1 MVFLLSNI
9 YLQRVMAAAA
19 SGRLAATAAR
29 HGAAAAALRA
39 LLDAVPDGATRAA
52 ARLLLGELAAALG
65 VEPMRQ
71 THHGGGGAAVLSR
84 TRRRREQRRAAL
96 ARLRSSGA
104 AHGDGVVDGCKRG
117 NKDKMAKEGVEGAWF
132 QDQRPAAGERR
143 AAGNA
148 AAEPTG
154 SGADRDVGARE
165 LISDDGAESAGGRR
179 RQQRPGHGR
188 AQEQGQAATAA
199 ASTEPAE
206 ARAMEHDE
214 QDERLPCAE
223 PRVAAAAEPHKRR
236 AVRRQWPLEPL
247 ERAGSSLEGR
257 PRSRTTCR
265 RDVAGGSSGAGRA
278 LCGGGSRRM
287 SEAAGTGCE
296 RRV

>member
-1 MVFLLSNI
+1 
-9 YLQRVMAAAA
+9 MAAAA

-117 NKDKMAKEGVEGAWF
+117 NKDTMANKGVEGAWF

-143 AAGNA
+143 AAGDA
-148 AAEPTG
+148 AAEATG
-154 SGADRDVGARE
+154 SGADRGVRACE
-165 LISDDGAESAGGRR
+165 IVSHDGVESAGGRR
-179 RQQRPGHGR
+179 RQQQPGHGR
-188 AQEQGQAATAA
+188 AQEQRQAATAA
-199 ASTEPAE
+199 TSTEPAK

-223 PRVAAAAEPHKRR
+223 PRVAAA
-236 AVRRQWPLEPL
+236 VLWTMGL
-247 ERAGSSLEGR
+247 
-257 PRSRTTCR
+257 
-265 RDVAGGSSGAGRA
+265 
-278 LCGGGSRRM
+278 LCQS
-287 SEAAGTGCE
+287 
-296 RRV
+296 V